1 MFASSADTLAAT
13 STLYLDAGSGRIGI
27 GTTTPQTKLSIAAS
41 DSGLNLL
48 TLTNTNISGYSGI
61 VFNDYTG
68 NMQGFAG
75 YGNPSSGVPDLF
87 VVGAANNKNMALS
100 TNGESRITILSN
112 GYVGVGTT
120 TPQSS
125 LHIYSNPGAT
135 GEEAYT
141 QLILQNAYGSGNFKN
156 QISLRGAGAEKWS
169 FGNDKDGYGNQDFF
183 LYDAVAEKIRFY
195 VDSAGRIGIGTT
207 TPSARLTIT
216 DTSVSNSGNV
226 ILVSTSTNG
235 DAIFRVTGSG
245 AVYGDGAYTQG
256 ADYAEYFYT
265 TDNDLQSGEVMCIEV
280 AENNQVKRCSRG
292 SDANVMGIVSTKPA
306 VVGNY
311 KSEYA
316 NNSNYVIV
324 GLIGQIPAKVT
335 TENGPI
341 RPGDA
346 LTPASSTPGYA
357 MRANPGDPTVG
368 VALEKIDSGVGV
380 ANVLIARQNKTLTV
394 EMIEA
399 EVTKRIAE
407 MEIEDEVQIMLEQA
421 IENYNFDDRVAT
433 IANEQIAQF
442 DEVLTIRLDTT
453 SSMLYRVASSVDSL
467 ALNFASL
474 SGGIDNLAMRLTNLE
489 SWQEGELFNSLAE
502 INKLA
507 QVMTVT
513 EEGNI
518 RVGDLSDYS
527 TSAPDVA
534 VYEIITS
541 PANNKTALVINQRGS
556 GDVADFRISG
566 VSIVNIAQAGR
577 VTIVGELLVDGRIMV
592 CSGGACGANLDSAVD
607 ETMGDMG
614 VEGKV
619 VAGAFESYCED
630 GYIWVPGSS
639 KYGTMPGFCVE
650 EDLAKMKDSN
660 EIWNNISQ
668 GEAQLTCQNR
678 GDGYHLITENE
689 WLTIAENILRVSS
702 NDISPEIGLQL
713 ATSTDPNGTSTSI
726 VYALSNGNL
735 IYNLVGT
742 VSQWTDQTTPK
753 TGLVGPLSND
763 WQEYYGITDY
773 KGMNIAPPYYYNSDN
788 GIGKIKTGDGNL
800 ILAGFVRG
808 ATGIYGLDLSNSPT
822 TATSTIG
829 FRCAK

>member
-1 MFASSADTLAAT
+1 M
-13 STLYLDAGSGRIGI
+13 
-27 GTTTPQTKLSIAAS
+27 P
-41 DSGLNLL
+41 
-48 TLTNTNISGYSGI
+48 
-61 VFNDYTG
+61 
-68 NMQGFAG
+68 
-75 YGNPSSGVPDLF
+75 
-87 VVGAANNKNMALS
+87 
-100 TNGESRITILSN
+100 TIL
-112 GYVGVGTT
+112 
-120 TPQSS
+120 
-125 LHIYSNPGAT
+125 IA
-135 GEEAYT
+135 
-141 QLILQNAYGSGNFKN
+141 
-156 QISLRGAGAEKWS
+156 
-169 FGNDKDGYGNQDFF
+169 
-183 LYDAVAEKIRFY
+183 
-195 VDSAGRIGIGTT
+195 
-207 TPSARLTIT
+207 
-216 DTSVSNSGNV
+216 
-226 ILVSTSTNG
+226 
-235 DAIFRVTGSG
+235 
-245 AVYGDGAYTQG
+245 
-256 ADYAEYFYT
+256 
-265 TDNDLQSGEVMCIEV
+265 
-280 AENNQVKRCSRG
+280 
-292 SDANVMGIVSTKPA
+292 
-306 VVGNY
+306 
-311 KSEYA
+311 
-316 NNSNYVIV
+316 IV

-368 VALEKIDSGVGV
+368 VALEKLDSGTGIV
-380 ANVLIARQNKTLTV
+380 NVLIARQNKTLTV

-399 EVTKRIAE
+399 QVTQRIAE
-407 MEIEDEVQIMLEQA
+407 MEIEDEVQIILEQA
-421 IENYNFDDRVAT
+421 IENYNFDDRVIA

-442 DEVLTIRLDTT
+442 DQALTIRLDTT

-467 ALNFASL
+467 ALNLALL
-474 SGGIDNLAMRLTNLE
+474 SGGLDDLAMRLANLE
-489 SWQEGELFNSLAE
+489 SWREGELFERLAQTD
-502 INKLA
+502 KMA

-513 EEGNI
+513 DEGNI

-527 TSAPDVA
+527 TSTPDVA
-534 VYEIITS
+534 VYEIVTS
-541 PANNKTALVINQRGS
+541 PATNKTALVINQRGS
-556 GDVADFRISG
+556 GDVADFRASG

-592 CSGGACGANLDSAVD
+592 CSGGACGANLDNAVD

-650 EDLAKMKDSN
+650 EDLAKIVGSN

-702 NDISPEIGLQL
+702 NDVSPEIGLQL
-713 ATSTDPNGTSTSI
+713 ATSTDPNGTSTGI

-735 IYNLVGT
+735 IYNLVGA
-742 VSQWTDQTTPK
+742 VAQWTDQTTPK
-753 TGLVGPLSND
+753 TGLVEPISAD

-773 KGMNIAPPYYYNSDN
+773 KGLNIAPPYYYNSDN
-788 GIGKIKTGDGNL
+788 GIGKIKTGDGNI